1 MTVIPLYVSKSRFE
15 RKLPIKPAAPV
26 TRTVLFSNEISAIEK
41 RIPQQKKNVHYS
53 LQRTFKADFFSIPAT
68 DFQILSVLLISTE
81 TMKDFTYDSM
91 LRKKFPKFYIL
102 FFKFY

>member
-1 MTVIPLYVSKSRFE
+1 MTVIPLYVSISRFE

-26 TRTVLFSNEISAIEK
+26 TRTVLFSNEISAI
-41 RIPQQKKNVHYS
+41 KKEYHNKKKCT
-53 LQRTFKADFFSIPAT
+53 LQAAAHIQGRFFSIPVT

-81 TMKDFTYDSM
+81 TMQDFTYDSM